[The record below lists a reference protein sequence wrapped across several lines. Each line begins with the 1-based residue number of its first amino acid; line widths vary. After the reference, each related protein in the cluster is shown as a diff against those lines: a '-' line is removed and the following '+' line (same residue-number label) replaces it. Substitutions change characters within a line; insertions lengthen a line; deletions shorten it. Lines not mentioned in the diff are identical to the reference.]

1 MTRQRAAQ
9 VRISPLHLQQALF
22 GVLALLIT
30 LIACQQYLRWEN
42 SQQPEAP
49 LISMQHATQS
59 HFSAVSSSVQDDN
72 ATMRMVDVD
81 QAQPLDQMPREERWV
96 F

>member
-9 VRISPLHLQQALF
+9 MRISPLHIQQGLF

-30 LIACQQYLRWEN
+30 LIACQQYLSWEN
-42 SQQPEAP
+42 SQKPEP
-49 LISMQHATQS
+49 LISIQHSTQK
-59 HFSAVSSSVQDDN
+59 HFSAVSSTAAEN
-72 ATMRMVDVD
+72 ASMRMMEVD
-81 QAQPLDQMPREERWV
+81 QAQPMDQLPREERWV

>member
-9 VRISPLHLQQALF
+9 MRISPLHIQQGLF
-22 GVLALLIT
+22 AVLALLIT
-30 LIACQQYLRWEN
+30 LIACQQYLRWEH

-49 LISMQHATQS
+49 LVSMQHATQS
-59 HFSAVSSSVQDDN
+59 HFRAVSSSQDERVS
-72 ATMRMVDVD
+72 MRMVDVD
-81 QAQPLDQMPREERWV
+81 QALPLDQLPRQERWV